1 MVAHARNLS
10 IRAAEARG
18 AKGQGHLCYLLSMS
32 KSSRSSLASYC
43 ASWASL
49 KNNFKNLSK
58 GGKESS
64 TLGTWP
70 RIWCF
75 SESRALCYILECL
88 RIHGLEVRE
97 DAHRQKDDCFIESQE
112 NSDNPW
118 PAWYGPGPCLR
129 NFPCTE
135 LSEPKRGHVWLGI
148 FIVTEIRKLSLS
160 DTEELTSSQNQ
171 GHRFL
176 QCPKLIQ

>member
-1 MVAHARNLS
+1 MPAILVLGQQRQEEQKFKAIFAS
-10 IRAAEARG
+10 YWVW
-18 AKGQGHLCYLLSMS
+18 AKVQGHLWLVIVLYEQVS
-32 KSSRSSLASYC
+32 
-43 ASWASL
+43 

-70 RIWCF
+70 QIWGF
-75 SESRALCYILECL
+75 SESRALCCILECL
-88 RIHGLEVRE
+88 RIHGFEVWE

-112 NSDNPW
+112 NNDNRW
-118 PAWYGPGPCLR
+118 PTWYGPGPCLR

-135 LSEPKRGHVWLGI
+135 LSEPKGDHVWDLGI
-148 FIVTEIRKLSLS
+148 FIVTGMRKLSLS
-160 DTEELTSSQNQ
+160 EIEELTSSQNQ
-171 GHRFL
+171 GHIFL